1 MGYLN
6 HGPLVVAQLDWVTE
20 TNNSAQLTLS
30 AQKST
35 FQFNP
40 HNVYLFQNGTF

>member
-30 AQKST
+30 AQKKYFSI
-35 FQFNP
+35 QP
-40 HNVYLFQNGTF
+40 P